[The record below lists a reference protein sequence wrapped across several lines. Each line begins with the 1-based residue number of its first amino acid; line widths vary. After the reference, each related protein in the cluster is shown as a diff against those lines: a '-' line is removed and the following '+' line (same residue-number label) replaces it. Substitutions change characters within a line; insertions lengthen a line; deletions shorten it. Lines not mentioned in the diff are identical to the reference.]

1 MRQVRGAGLFAP
13 AALTAGA
20 QNTAAAR
27 VLAAVLLLALPAAAG
42 AYTVVGDGIPQPL
55 TTQPGNADSG
65 RAIVASRQTGLCLL
79 CHSGP
84 FPEERTQGNL
94 SSDLSG
100 AGSRWT
106 EAQLR
111 LRVADARRLNPGSLM
126 PSFHPLQLPD
136 DRVAKVGRAWQGR
149 PVLDA
154 QQLEDVL
161 AYLKAL
167 R

>member
-1 MRQVRGAGLFAP
+1 VGLCIPAHAYTLVNDGILAP
-13 AALTAGA
+13 LTAE
-20 QNTAAAR
+20 
-27 VLAAVLLLALPAAAG
+27 
-42 AYTVVGDGIPQPL
+42 
-55 TTQPGNADSG
+55 PGNADRG

-84 FPEERTQGNL
+84 FPEERAQGNL
-94 SSDLSG
+94 STGQVG

-126 PSFHPLQLPD
+126 PSFHPAQLPD
-136 DRVAKVGRAWQGR
+136 DTTAHVGRNWRSQ
-149 PVLDA
+149 PVLNA
-154 QQLEDVL
+154 QQVEDVV
-161 AYLKAL
+161 AFLKAQ